1 MEQEI
6 LFAKTLEQ
14 LKRTAKEQGGVIA
27 RKQIQDAF
35 ADLKL
40 SEEQLQMIYDY
51 MKAGNIRLEEEADSD
66 NLLTE
71 EDKNYLTVYLEELNG
86 LEEPSEAVK
95 QAVTISAMAGEK
107 EASHKLIEIYL
118 PKVAE
123 IAKLYAG
130 QGVFLEDLIGEG
142 NVALVAGVGMLG
154 CLERSEEAEG
164 MLVKMIMDAME
175 LYIGDNAAVEESN
188 HEIEEKVN
196 RVADK
201 AEELAAL
208 LRRKVTIE
216 ELAGE
221 SGFSREEIEEAVR
234 MSGGIASIA

>member
-175 LYIGDNAAVEESN
+175 LCIGDNAAVEESN

-216 ELAGE
+216 ELVGE